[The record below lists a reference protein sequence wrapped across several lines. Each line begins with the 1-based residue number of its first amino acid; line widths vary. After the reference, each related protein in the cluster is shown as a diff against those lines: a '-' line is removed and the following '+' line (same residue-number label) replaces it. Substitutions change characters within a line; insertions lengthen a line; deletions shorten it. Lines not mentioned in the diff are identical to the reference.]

1 VHFWQNNE
9 FIFERF
15 LIFQHTMR
23 LNFNTEHT
31 GKNLFFILFLLFFI
45 SSCENAPFVGESQEG
60 AGYVITGKILNHQ
73 ENKKLRFYD
82 SYAGDTAAEYV
93 IEIRKDGSFRYEGS
107 FETATPVLF
116 VYGKSENAVFEQNE
130 KIVIFLADND
140 SLHIEAEGKNFA
152 EAKISGG
159 KNQAIF
165 QTYNDLIK
173 PHLHELEKDLF
184 KINSEKNQKNIE
196 KLNEKYQEHLR
207 IFLEVSRDYVSQHAN
222 TIAGLYIALN
232 ALPIEENMSIFE
244 HLVVANKDKK
254 SPWVIKL
261 EKTVEMLKPVSIG
274 AVVPNFTVTDSAG
287 YKISV
292 INLRGRYLLIDF
304 WASWCEPCRKDHKI
318 LNQIYSQIGNKDFEI
333 LGISLDKERAK
344 WMEAIRTDRTKW
356 LNALA
361 DSEADTLMK
370 LFQIQ
375 SVPHSILVDREG
387 KIIAKNVRGFAIKS
401 KLDAL
406 LGKSLSE

>member
-1 VHFWQNNE
+1 MQ
-9 FIFERF
+9 
-15 LIFQHTMR
+15 
-23 LNFNTEHT
+23 LNFNTKNT
-31 GKNLFFILFLLFFI
+31 GKILLLILIFAFFFA
-45 SSCENAPFVGESQEG
+45 SCDNAPFAGESQEE

-130 KIVIFLADND
+130 KLIIFLADND
-140 SLHIEAEGKNFA
+140 SLHIAADGKNFA
-152 EAKISGG
+152 DAKITGG
-159 KNQAIF
+159 ENQKIL

-184 KINSEKNQKNIE
+184 KINSEKNQENVE
-196 KLNEKYQEHLR
+196 ELNKKYQEDLR
-207 IFLEVSRDYVSQHAN
+207 FFLEVSRDYVSQHAN

-261 EKTVEMLKPVSIG
+261 EKTVNMLKPVSIG

-287 YKISV
+287 YKISIV
-292 INLRGRYLLIDF
+292 NLRGKFILIDF
-304 WASWCEPCRKDHKI
+304 WASWCEPCRKDHKVM
-318 LNQIYSQIGNKDFEI
+318 NQIYSQIGNKDFEI
-333 LGISLDKERAK
+333 LGISLDKERGK
-344 WMEAIRTDRTKW
+344 WIEAIRVDRTKW
-356 LNALA
+356 LNAHAANDA
-361 DSEADTLMK
+361 DSLMK

-375 SVPHSILVDREG
+375 SVPHSLLIDREG

-401 KLDAL
+401 KLEAL
-406 LGKSLSE
+406 LGKSSPH